1 MIEHTRFAVR
11 VCRGIAGALAV
22 LALTAR
28 PAVADDV
35 LNVVGA
41 SNAAGAFE
49 VLDHVA
55 QGAGFFK
62 EQHLI
67 VNKDYVAFAATAAQ
81 LVASGKADIASLT
94 VEPVIIGYQKGLR
107 MQYFLGE
114 DPQYV
119 DVLAVLDDS
128 PIRSLADFKGAVIGE
143 PAAASPAEISAR
155 SMLAGAGLKKS
166 DYAFAAIGY
175 GPQALAAL
183 VSKRVAGAAAPA
195 GAFISESVD
204 GNVTF
209 RFFRHPILRDIGT
222 YGFAATPGTI
232 QTKGDQLRR
241 FSRAIVEAAILT
253 RENPRLAARYFLEG
267 AGLKTTGEAT
277 AKEARVLVLSQA
289 DLIGAD
295 PSSRKIGLM
304 PLLGIEVLCKFLAES
319 GETIGV
325 VPASQI
331 VTDRFI
337 DFAND
342 FDHAAFAAHVKALR

>member
-1 MIEHTRFAVR
+1 MQNKRRRLGTLACAMAAF
-11 VCRGIAGALAV
+11 ALAPGP
-22 LALTAR
+22 AL
-28 PAVADDV
+28 ADDI

-62 EQHLI
+62 QQHLI
-67 VNKDYVAFAATAAQ
+67 VNKEYIAYAATAAQ

-94 VEPVIIGYQKGLR
+94 VEAVVTGYPKGLR

-128 PIRSLADFKGAVIGE
+128 PIRTLADFKGTDIGE
-143 PAAASPAEISAR
+143 PAAASPAEISAN

-175 GPQALAAL
+175 GPAALAAL
-183 VSKRVAGAAAPA
+183 VSKKVAGAAAPA

-204 GNVTF
+204 GNVKF

-222 YGFAATPGTI
+222 YGFAATPATL
-232 QTKGDQLRR
+232 QTKADPVRR

-267 AGLKTTGEAT
+267 AGLKVTPESVARQ
-277 AKEARVLVLSQA
+277 ARVLVLSQA

-304 PLLGIEVLCKFLAES
+304 PLLGIEVLCKFLAAS
-319 GETIGV
+319 GETTGV
-325 VPASQI
+325 VPPAEI

-342 FDHAAFAAHVKALR
+342 FDRATFVAYVKGLR